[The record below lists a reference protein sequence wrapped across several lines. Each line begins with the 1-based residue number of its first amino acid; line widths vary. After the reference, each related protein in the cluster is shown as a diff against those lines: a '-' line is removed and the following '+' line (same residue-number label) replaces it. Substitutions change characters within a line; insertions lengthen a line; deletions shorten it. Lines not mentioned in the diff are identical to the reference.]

1 MLKEISGST
10 TIEPSVSTPSTLNTC
25 RQIVQKTLSIE
36 KFPTSYSGSVALVA
50 SAFHPLKTSSST
62 GDLGS
67 QTIIRGCLHFLQSYL
82 FILRRSLT
90 LTGPSG
96 PSASAD
102 GLGGGES
109 LRQAPFLIA
118 ASRLA
123 GAVMFS
129 SSSSGLPIFP
139 YKVKGR

>member
-10 TIEPSVSTPSTLNTC
+10 TMEPSVSTPSTLNTC
-25 RQIVQKTLSIE
+25 KLTFQKHFGREI
-36 KFPTSYSGSVALVA
+36 PTSYSGSVALVA

-62 GDLGS
+62 GDLGI
-67 QTIIRGCLHFLQSYL
+67 QTIVSDCLGFLLKHYL
-82 FILRRSLT
+82 FILRSSLT

-109 LRQAPFLIA
+109 LRQAPFLMA
-118 ASRLA
+118 VSLLM

-139 YKVKGR
+139 

>member
-1 MLKEISGST
+1 MNISSLVEGNLR
-10 TIEPSVSTPSTLNTC
+10 VDHYGAFRFHTLHPQHLQTNISKHFG
-25 RQIVQKTLSIE
+25 RKI
-36 KFPTSYSGSVALVA
+36 PTSYSGSVALVA

-62 GDLGS
+62 GDLGI
-67 QTIIRGCLHFLQSYL
+67 QTIVSDCLGFLLKHYL
-82 FILRRSLT
+82 FILRSSLT

-109 LRQAPFLIA
+109 LRQAPFLMA
-118 ASRLA
+118 VSLLM

-139 YKVKGR
+139 